1 MIVLSNMLISMI
13 FAAMLHTSPMLP
25 PPDQIQEIVVQN
37 RVITKVNEKTI
48 SVLDVMKR
56 MDLFLSRYYP
66 QYMESK
72 AMRYQYYTTQW
83 RQTLQQMVD
92 EELMVADAGSREVK
106 VSDGE
111 VREEIQLRFGPN
123 VMKTL
128 DTIGLSYD
136 EARKLVQEEMI
147 VQRMQWLRV
156 TSKALQKVTS
166 EEIKKAYADYL
177 GTNPAKEEIKYQF
190 LTIRAEK
197 GPDLAAR
204 IENLKEAAHASLV
217 AATDLFKQQA
227 ELDSATSITVSQEFD
242 VDQKSLS
249 QSHKEILQKLAVGE
263 WSAPTVQT
271 SRDGS
276 SVVRIFHLKDRS
288 STKPPAF
295 EAIAHELKQNLLNEA
310 AQKESEA
317 YLVRLHQR
325 FGFDESSLNIPPNF
339 EPFTVRY

>member
-1 MIVLSNMLISMI
+1 MFISL
-13 FAAMLHTSPMLP
+13 FLATALHASPMLP
-25 PPDQIQEIVVQN
+25 PPDQIQEVVVQN
-37 RVITKVNEKTI
+37 RVLTKVNEKTI

-66 QYMESK
+66 QYMDSK

-83 RQTLQQMVD
+83 RQTLQQMID
-92 EELMVADAGSREVK
+92 DELMVADAESREVK
-106 VSDGE
+106 VTDGE

-128 DTIGLSYD
+128 DTIGISYE

-147 VQRMQWLRV
+147 VQRMQWLRI

-166 EEIKKAYADYL
+166 QEVKKAYAEYL
-177 GTNPAKEEIKYQF
+177 EKNPVKEEIKYQF
-190 LTIRAEK
+190 VTIRAEK
-197 GPDLAAR
+197 GSNLAER
-204 IENLKEAAHASLV
+204 IKNLKEAAHDSLI
-217 AATDLFKQQA
+217 AAVDLFKAQTA
-227 ELDSATSITVSQEFD
+227 VDSATSITVSQEFD

-249 QSHKEILQKLAVGE
+249 QSHKDVLQQLGVGQ

-271 SRDGS
+271 SKDGS

-295 EAIAHELKQNLLNEA
+295 EAIANELKQNLLNEA

-325 FGFDESSLNIPPNF
+325 FGFDDSSLDIPPSF
-339 EPFTVRY
+339 EPFTAR

>member
-1 MIVLSNMLISMI
+1 MFTSLIL
-13 FAAMLHTSPMLP
+13 AAALHASPMLP

-37 RVITKVNEKTI
+37 RVLTKINEKTI

-56 MDLFLSRYYP
+56 MDVFLSRYYP

-72 AMRYQYYTTQW
+72 AMRFQYYSTQW

-92 EELMVADAGSREVK
+92 DELIVADAVSREVK

-128 DTIGLSYD
+128 DTIGLSYE
-136 EARKLVQEEMI
+136 EARKLVHEEMI

-166 EEIKKAYADYL
+166 QEIKQAYADYL
-177 GTNPAKEEIKYQF
+177 QSNPAKEEIKYQF
-190 LTIRAEK
+190 LTIRAEQ
-197 GPDLAAR
+197 GTDLAER
-204 IENLKEAAHASLV
+204 IEALKETAHNSLMAAA
-217 AATDLFKQQA
+217 DLFKQKTQ
-227 ELDSATSITVSQEFD
+227 LDSSTSMTVSQEFA

-249 QSHKEILQKLAVGE
+249 QSHKDVLQNLRVGE
-263 WSAPTVQT
+263 WSAPTVQI

-288 STKPPAF
+288 HAKPPAF
-295 EAIAHELKQNLLNEA
+295 ETIANELKQHLLNEA

-325 FGFDESSLNIPPNF
+325 FNFDETALDVPPNF
-339 EPFTVRY
+339 EPFSIK